1 MYAHRSLVTTTLG
14 ATGLALAA
22 LVSIGAAQPASAAT
36 TCQLDVHS
44 LKALDLNDNDGTDE
58 VLLRLGG
65 DKTAVQTY
73 VLNQKRFNLGTKAF
87 QGTIDVDIVEKD
99 NGQTTTIGS
108 VNNIQC
114 KNTPRPP
121 RTVAASARST
131 GSPTP
136 SGDGPAT
143 GAGRTG

>member
-1 MYAHRSLVTTTLG
+1 MYTHRSLVTTTLG

-44 LKALDLNDNDGTDE
+44 LKALEVNDNGGTDE

-87 QGTIDVDIVEKD
+87 QGTIG
-99 NGQTTTIGS
+99 NSCPGQ
-108 VNNIQC
+108 
-114 KNTPRPP
+114 KALPRHL
-121 RTVAASARST
+121 
-131 GSPTP
+131 
-136 SGDGPAT
+136 
-143 GAGRTG
+143 